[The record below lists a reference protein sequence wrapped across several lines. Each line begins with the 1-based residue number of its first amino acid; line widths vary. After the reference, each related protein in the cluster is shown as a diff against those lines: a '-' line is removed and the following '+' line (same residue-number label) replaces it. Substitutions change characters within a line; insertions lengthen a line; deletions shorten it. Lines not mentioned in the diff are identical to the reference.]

1 MGKLFAL
8 FQNAYFLVLQEEM
21 DWTQISSLSLLVL
34 PVTKKYISQNFPK
47 IWEAAMMNINYLY
60 KKMKVRNFFRNSRKI
75 FKWKHLP
82 I

>member
-34 PVTKKYISQNFPK
+34 PVTKKYIC
-47 IWEAAMMNINYLY
+47 LY
-60 KKMKVRNFFRNSRKI
+60 SLEKECYIKQTMSDTSILFLIVSTA
-75 FKWKHLP
+75 
-82 I
+82 